1 MKLSSDYLQEAL
13 EKLGEM
19 PGFRKAE
26 TLKISPQALSGYKN
40 GERIMDDYA
49 CIVVAEYLGIDPL
62 EIIAAANMEREKT
75 QARKDFWADFRKK
88 IAQLVVG
95 GLVITTMAFSPVTT
109 EKAPQG
115 V

>member
-1 MKLSSDYLQEAL
+1 MKKTFEFLQDAL
-13 EKLGEM
+13 EKLGDLSD
-19 PGFRKAE
+19 RKKAE
-26 TLKISPQALSGYKN
+26 QLKISPQALSDYKSGN
-40 GERIMDDYA
+40 RVMDDYA

-62 EIIAAANMEREKT
+62 EIIAAANMEREKN
-75 QARKDFWADFRKK
+75 QAKKDFWQDFRKK
-88 IAQLVVG
+88 ITQLVVG